1 MRKLWVL
8 LIFVAMVGFL
18 STAAVAQVAEDPPR
32 NPGAR
37 EYLFE
42 VEDPI
47 SPWIR
52 AKYPVRSGPDEPND
66 DPWVINEPL
75 YTEQQRGNNI
85 NTSIASSQGLNSGG
99 AAVAPTAMTG
109 AGAILSAPRGSGS
122 ARSPHQDARRGLKKV
137 IRQLG

>member
-1 MRKLWVL
+1 VRKLWGL
-8 LIFVAMVGFL
+8 LIFAALVGFL
-18 STAAVAQVAEDPPR
+18 STAAVAQPVEDPPLG
-32 NPGAR
+32 PDLK
-37 EYLFE
+37 EYVLE
-42 VEDPI
+42 VDDPRGI
-47 SPWIR
+47 RIR
-52 AKYPVRSGPDEPND
+52 AKYPFESGPDEPD
-66 DPWVINEPL
+66 DNPWVINEPL
-75 YTEQQRGNNI
+75 YPEQQRGNNI